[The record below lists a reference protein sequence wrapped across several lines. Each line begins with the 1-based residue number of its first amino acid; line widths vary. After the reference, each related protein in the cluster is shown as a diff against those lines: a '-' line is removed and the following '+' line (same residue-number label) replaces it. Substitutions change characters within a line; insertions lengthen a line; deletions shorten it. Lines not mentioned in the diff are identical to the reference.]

1 MIHARSLLP
10 TGDAR
15 LKRRRWRRFKDS
27 ASRYVIG
34 AAGIG
39 VVIALATIF
48 VYLFSE
54 VMPLLRG
61 ASVEV
66 EYQYPVPGTPGSETV
81 HLASDRHVEAPS
93 RFTRGGEVF
102 FYQPTDGSVRAR
114 FQLPIPDGVSV
125 TSFATAELRTG
136 IVAYGLSDG
145 TALVARH
152 AYDLTYPDDVR
163 HVQPYIDYPLGEAP
177 VVLDESGAALSAVSV
192 QQGLTGISL
201 AAVTLDNRLMLAR
214 YTTAV
219 SFMTGEVEVTR
230 AAYTMPRPPGVVDY
244 LLIDATA
251 HNLFAAGRDG
261 RVSFYDISTPSSA
274 EIRET
279 RRVLRD
285 PGVELTALKFLLGT
299 VSLIAGGSDG
309 TVAQWMPVRDD
320 DNLYHLTHI
329 RNFERHSGAVTAIQ
343 VEHSRKGFVTADA
356 NGEIAIHFSTSH
368 QTVFHERLAD
378 GPVNAIA
385 IAPQVDALMF
395 IDGAGR
401 LNLAELWNEHPE
413 VSFSALWQKVWY
425 EGRSGPEYVWQ
436 ASSATDEFERKFS
449 MVPLTIGTIKAAF
462 YAMLFAIP
470 LAVFGAIYSAYFM
483 TPRMRSLVKPTI
495 EVMEALPTVI
505 LGFLAGLWLAPFMES
520 NLPSVFSILILLPI
534 SVLAFGWLWTHL
546 PSRVRYVVPDGWEAA
561 LLMVPILL
569 VGWVSVAMSPLVEL
583 WLFNGD
589 MRQWFTD
596 VGINYEQRNALVV
609 GIAMGFAV
617 IPTIFSIAEDAVFTV
632 PKHLT
637 QGSLALGATRWQTV
651 TRVVLLTASPGIF
664 SAIMIGLGRAV
675 GETMIVLMATGNSPV
690 VNFNLFEGMRTLSA
704 NIAVELPETSVGG
717 SHFRILFLAALL
729 LFAATFILNT
739 IAEVV
744 RQRLRARYSQ
754 L

>member
-1 MIHARSLLP
+1 MKARLP
-10 TGDAR
+10 TGEAR
-15 LKRRRWRRFKDS
+15 RKRRRWRHAKDLG
-27 ASRYVIG
+27 SRYVIG

-54 VMPLLRG
+54 VTPLLRS
-61 ASVEV
+61 ASVEL
-66 EYQYPVPGTPGSETV
+66 EHRYDLPGDAGSETV
-81 HLASDRHVEAPS
+81 HLAADRHVEAPS
-93 RFTRGGEVF
+93 RFTRSGEVT
-102 FYQPTDGSVRAR
+102 FYNPADGTVRTQI
-114 FQLPIPDGVSV
+114 QLPIPDGVTV

-145 TALVARH
+145 TALIARH

-163 HVQPYIDYPLGEAP
+163 HVQPYIDFPLGEAP

-192 QQGLTGISL
+192 QQGLTGISV
-201 AAVTLDNRLMLAR
+201 AAVTLDNRMLLAR

-230 AAYTMPRPPGVVDY
+230 TAYSLPRPPGVVDY
-244 LLIDATA
+244 LLVDATA
-251 HNLFAAGRDG
+251 NNLFAAGRDG
-261 RVSFYDISTPSSA
+261 RVTYYDISTPSDA

-279 RRVLRD
+279 RRVLRN
-285 PGVELTALKFLLGT
+285 PQAELTALKFLLGT

-309 TVAQWMPVRDD
+309 TVAQWMPVRDEN
-320 DNLYHLTHI
+320 NLYHLTYI
-329 RNFERHSGAVTAIQ
+329 RDFERHSGPVTAIQ

-356 NGEIAIHFSTSH
+356 NGEVAIHFATSH
-368 QTVFHERLAD
+368 STVFHERLAN
-378 GPVNAIA
+378 GPVRVIA
-385 IAPQVDALMF
+385 IAPRDDALMF
-395 IDGAGR
+395 VDGDGQ
-401 LNLAELWNEHPE
+401 LNLADLWNEHPE
-413 VSFSALWQKVWY
+413 ISFSALWQKVWY
-425 EGRSGPEYVWQ
+425 EGRSEPDYVWQ
-436 ASSATDEFERKFS
+436 ASSATDEFERKYS
-449 MVPLTIGTIKAAF
+449 MVPLTLGTIKAAF
-462 YAMLFAIP
+462 YAMLFAVP

-483 TPRMRSLVKPTI
+483 TPKMRSFVKPTI

-505 LGFLAGLWLAPFMES
+505 LGFLAGLWLAPFVEG
-520 NLPSVFSILILLPI
+520 NLPSVFSILILLPL
-534 SVLAFGWLWTHL
+534 SVLAFGWAWTHL
-546 PSRVRYVVPDGWEAA
+546 PRGIRYAIPDGWEAA
-561 LLMVPILL
+561 LLIPPILL
-569 VGWVSVAMSPLVEL
+569 VGWLSIAISPLLEL

-596 VGINYEQRNALVV
+596 VGITYDQRNALVV

-651 TRVVLLTASPGIF
+651 IRVVLLTASPGIF

-690 VNFNLFEGMRTLSA
+690 VNFNIFEGMRTLSA

-739 IAEVV
+739 LAEIV

>member
-1 MIHARSLLP
+1 MKARLP
-10 TGDAR
+10 TGEAR
-15 LKRRRWRRFKDS
+15 RKRRRWRHAKDLG
-27 ASRYVIG
+27 SRIVVG

-54 VMPLLRG
+54 VMPLLRS
-61 ASVEV
+61 ASVEL
-66 EYQYPVPGTPGSETV
+66 EHRYDVPGDPASDTV
-81 HLASDRHVEAPS
+81 HLAADRHVEAPS
-93 RFTRGGEVF
+93 RFTRSGEVT
-102 FYQPTDGSVRAR
+102 FYNPADGSVRAR
-114 FQLPIPDGVSV
+114 FQLPIPDGVAV
-125 TSFATAELRTG
+125 TSFASAELRTG

-163 HVQPYIDYPLGEAP
+163 HVQPYIDYPIGEAP

-192 QQGLTGISL
+192 QQGLTGISV
-201 AAVTLDNRLMLAR
+201 AAVTLDNRMLLAR
-214 YTTAV
+214 YATAV

-230 AAYTMPRPPGVVDY
+230 TAYTLPSPPGVVDF
-244 LLIDATA
+244 LLVDATA
-251 HNLFAAGRDG
+251 NNLFAADRDG
-261 RVSFYDISTPSSA
+261 RVTYYNISTPSDA

-279 RRVLRD
+279 RRVLRS
-285 PGVELTALKFLLGT
+285 PQAELTALKFLLGT

-309 TVAQWMPVRDD
+309 SVAQWMPVRDEN
-320 DNLYHLTHI
+320 NLYHLTHI
-329 RNFERHSGAVTAIQ
+329 RDFERHSGPVTAIQ
-343 VEHSRKGFVTADA
+343 AEHSRKGFVTADA
-356 NGEIAIHFSTSH
+356 NGEVAIHFATSH
-368 QTVFHERLAD
+368 STVFHERLAN
-378 GPVNAIA
+378 GPVQAIA
-385 IAPQVDALMF
+385 IAPQDDALMF
-395 IDGAGR
+395 VDGDGR
-401 LNLAELWNEHPE
+401 LNMADLWNEHPE
-413 VSFSALWQKVWY
+413 ISFSALWQKVWY

-436 ASSATDEFERKFS
+436 ASSATDEFERKYS
-449 MVPLTIGTIKAAF
+449 MVPLTLGTIKAAF
-462 YAMLFAIP
+462 YAMLFAVP

-483 TPRMRSLVKPTI
+483 TPKMRSFVKPTI

-505 LGFLAGLWLAPFMES
+505 LGFLAGLWLAPFVEG
-520 NLPSVFSILILLPI
+520 NLPSVFSILILLPV
-534 SVLAFGWLWTHL
+534 SVLAFGWAWAHL
-546 PSRVRYVVPDGWEAA
+546 PRGLRYTIPDGWEAA
-561 LLMVPILL
+561 LLIPPILL
-569 VGWVSVAMSPLVEL
+569 VGWLSIAMSPLVEL
-583 WLFNGD
+583 WLFDGD

-596 VGINYEQRNALVV
+596 VGITYDQRNALVV

-651 TRVVLLTASPGIF
+651 MRVVLLTASPGIF

-690 VNFNLFEGMRTLSA
+690 VNFNIFEGMRTLSA

-739 IAEVV
+739 LAEIV